1 MGGFFPG
8 APDLTLPS
16 CKQGCYSGRPPS
28 SAPDKHPCFVSFL
41 HLYFAFW
48 FLIRV
53 RSALGRAAPG
63 RQESWALGH
72 LCHPATPQ
80 RHHSAQQTS
89 RTQDLLKGIRRP
101 RAFRMPS
108 PVSNHCDRFCKDTS
122 LRPRKRGHPPAHRA
136 RVVAGEGG
144 AWGADRT
151 RRAWRTKPRSPG
163 FPQTFRSS
171 SRGSTCSSGA
181 CHPFCRCFRFLLLH
195 FPDFWCPSSPFRSTI
210 AKKGPRP
217 SPLLARRQAASH
229 REAPS
234 WPSRPATKVPG
245 VPSGSPK
252 RPQEGDSF
260 LCQGGHRESL
270 GTRPCAPSKCSE
282 KR

>member
-1 MGGFFPG
+1 
-8 APDLTLPS
+8 
-16 CKQGCYSGRPPS
+16 
-28 SAPDKHPCFVSFL
+28 
-41 HLYFAFW
+41 
-48 FLIRV
+48 
-53 RSALGRAAPG
+53 
-63 RQESWALGH
+63 
-72 LCHPATPQ
+72 
-80 RHHSAQQTS
+80 
-89 RTQDLLKGIRRP
+89 
-101 RAFRMPS
+101 MPS
-108 PVSNHCDRFCKDTS
+108 PVSNHCDRFCKDTL

-136 RVVAGEGG
+136 RVIADEGG

-151 RRAWRTKPRSPG
+151 QRAWRTKPRPPG

-210 AKKGPRP
+210 AKKGPQRSATSQFSARQEAGSLRP
-217 SPLLARRQAASH
+217 GSTKLALTPSDKGARRP
-229 REAPS
+229 E
-234 WPSRPATKVPG
+234 WFLEG
-245 VPSGSPK
+245 
-252 RPQEGDSF
+252 PQEGDSF